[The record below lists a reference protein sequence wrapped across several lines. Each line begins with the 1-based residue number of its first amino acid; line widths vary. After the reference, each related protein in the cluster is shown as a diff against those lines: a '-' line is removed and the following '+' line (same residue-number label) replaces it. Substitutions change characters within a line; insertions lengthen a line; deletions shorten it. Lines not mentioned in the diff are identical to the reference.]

1 MKAAMRRL
9 LIRPLSGLLSALILL
24 ALTACGVQPSDAID
38 AGPAPVISP
47 KASLVTV
54 FLLKQGR
61 LVQVR
66 VSAASHSMDN
76 VMLALFEAGKR
87 RESDLGTAL
96 GEVAFTSSE
105 LVPFDINSHVR
116 NDPGNTFGFRLRV
129 SIVGG
134 SRLSRAAMAQM
145 TCTAIWQ
152 RHDIWAVEVT
162 QASRADGTIHYPDH
176 DCKTYSDIAG

>member
-1 MKAAMRRL
+1 MRRL
-9 LIRPLSGLLSALILL
+9 SAILL
-24 ALTACGVQPSDAID
+24 LVFLAACGVEPSNAID

-61 LVQVR
+61 LVPVR

-76 VMLALFEAGKR
+76 VMLALFEAGRR

-96 GEVAFTSSE
+96 DEVTFSSSE

-129 SIVGG
+129 SVVGG
-134 SRLSRAAMAQM
+134 ARLSRAAMAQM

-152 RHDIWAVEVT
+152 RHDIWAVEIT
-162 QASRADGTIHYPDH
+162 QVSRSGGAIHYSDH
-176 DCKTYSDIAG
+176 DCKTYSDLAG

>member
-1 MKAAMRRL
+1 MTTRRL
-9 LIRPLSGLLSALILL
+9 LAALL
-24 ALTACGVQPSDAID
+24 AAALLAPLAACGVEPSNAID

-54 FLLKQGR
+54 FLLKSGR
-61 LVQVR
+61 LVPVR
-66 VSAASHSMDN
+66 VSAASHSLDN

-87 RESDLGTAL
+87 REGDLGTAL
-96 GEVAFTSSE
+96 DDVTYNSGE
-105 LVPFDINSHVR
+105 LVPFDFNTHVR
-116 NDPGNTFGFRLRV
+116 NDPGNTFGFRLRLSV
-129 SIVGG
+129 TGVTP
-134 SRLSRAAMAQM
+134 LSRAAMAQM

-162 QASRADGTIHYPDH
+162 QASRSGALTHYPDH